1 MSGGYFNH
9 KQYELTYISDAIRD
23 RIESND
29 STHTDSYGG
38 VIGRNYS
45 EETLVRMMECIWF
58 LHLSKIYAHRI
69 DWLLSGDDGEDSFHA
84 RLNAELAAEMA
95 KLGTDAVVPK
105 AAPPAEWMRSADW
118 APHRSDGDERGMVWV
133 DDGLQVTTCR
143 WDKVTAPYWQP
154 RSPRVKP
161 GRAERM

>member
-9 KQYELTYISDAIRD
+9 KQYELAYISDAIRD
-23 RIESND
+23 KIESND
-29 STHTDSYGG
+29 SKHVDSWGS
-38 VIGRNYS
+38 VVGRNYG
-45 EETLVRMMECIWF
+45 EETLKRLKECVAF
-58 LHLSKIYAHRI
+58 LCIAKIYAHRI

-84 RLNAELAAEMA
+84 RLNAELAEFG
-95 KLGTDAVVPK
+95 LGPEDDTPSPPK
-105 AAPPAEWMRSADW
+105 WTRTEDHPPQ
-118 APHRSDGDERGMVWV
+118 RSDGDERGMVWV
-133 DDGLQVTTCR
+133 DDGLQVITCR